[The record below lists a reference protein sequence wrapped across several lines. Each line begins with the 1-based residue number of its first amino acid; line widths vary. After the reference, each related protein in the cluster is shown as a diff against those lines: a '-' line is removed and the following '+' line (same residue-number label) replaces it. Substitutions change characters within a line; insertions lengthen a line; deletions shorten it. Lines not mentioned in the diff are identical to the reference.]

1 MAENSRIRK
10 KFLRVYLSDDEVEI
24 LNMKS
29 FEMDM
34 SKSDYIRDLILFGN
48 RDDGD
53 KLSKTNFKLFLYE
66 INRIGNNLNQ
76 IEYNSYMKAS
86 SGKNDMVAFLFEFMQ
101 LLSSFQVFCFDGTE
115 QNLSVLDVDTNNV
128 FHLKLLD
135 EEFEILKMKSFEL
148 SVSKTR
154 YVREMIVFGNS
165 NVENKLSEHEVRLL
179 LDTIHNTGEIINQI
193 AFDTNSKRST
203 NRNDIILLQREY
215 EKLLALYQMLC
226 FGE

>member
-10 KFLRVYLSDDEVEI
+10 KFLRVCLSDDEMDI
-24 LNMKS
+24 LKMKS

-48 RDDGD
+48 RDDGNKMNKD
-53 KLSKTNFKLFLYE
+53 DFRVFLYE

-86 SGKNDMVAFLFEFMQ
+86 SAKNDMVAFVFEFMQ
-101 LLSSFQVFCFDGTE
+101 LLSAFQIFCFDGTE
-115 QNLSVLDVDTNNV
+115 QSLSVLDVDINNV

-135 EEFEILKMKSFEL
+135 EEFEILKMKCFEL

-154 YVREMIVFGNS
+154 YVREMIVLGNS
-165 NVENKLSEHEVRLL
+165 NTDNKLSEQEIRLL
-179 LDTIHNTGEIINQI
+179 LDTIHNIGESINQI
-193 AFDTNSKRST
+193 AFNINYKRST
-203 NRNDIILLQREY
+203 NKNDITLLQREY
-215 EKLLALYQMLC
+215 EKVLALYQMLC